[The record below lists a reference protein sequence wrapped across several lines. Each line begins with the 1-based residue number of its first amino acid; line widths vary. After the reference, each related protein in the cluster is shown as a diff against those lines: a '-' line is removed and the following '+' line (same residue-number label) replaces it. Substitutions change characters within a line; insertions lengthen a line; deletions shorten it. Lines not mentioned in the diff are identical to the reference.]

1 MDKLIHYADII
12 NQVMTEYA
20 TDYDIVGVL
29 EEEHGISKEDIV
41 WLFMCRIKGRIR
53 GMGWREGK

>member
-41 WLFMCRIKGRIR
+41 WLSCAV
-53 GMGWREGK
+53 